1 MNPDKLLLLRQDL
14 ADLDQAAAH
23 LEVSLGRTQ
32 ALIGRDSWSI
42 DELERLDSLTSRFA
56 RLADLLTQR
65 VMRLVDDLELTPSGT
80 LIDRFNR
87 AEKRGWTDSAVE
99 LRRIREL
106 RNMIAHEYAADRL
119 AAIYAEVFGLAPRL
133 LAVVP
138 KVRAYAED
146 LLRQL
151 EGGKA

>member
-1 MNPDKLLLLRQDL
+1 MNPDKLLLLREEL
-14 ADLDQAAAH
+14 ADLDQAAGH
-23 LEVSLGRTQ
+23 LTVSLERTQ
-32 ALIGRDSWSI
+32 ALIGRDSWSV

-56 RLADLLTQR
+56 RLADFLTQR

-87 AEKRGWTDSAVE
+87 AERRGWTDSAAE
-99 LRRIREL
+99 LRQIREL

-119 AAIYAEVFGLAPRL
+119 AAIYADVFGLAPRL